1 MPSGRD
7 GPLPA
12 RLCPGR
18 VRGCGGDVFGRMRHV
33 LQKKRGDSL
42 SGCPP
47 FRCPLPGVWSGRCLR
62 LPPDEE
68 AREAG
73 RQTDYRAEVSGSCGN
88 SSLPWSRVI
97 QMVLRLLMTAATS
110 R

>member
-1 MPSGRD
+1 MAPVSGLSAPWMRRRRTIPEMRD
-7 GPLPA
+7 DTLA
-12 RLCPGR
+12 
-18 VRGCGGDVFGRMRHV
+18 
-33 LQKKRGDSL
+33 KERGDSL
-42 SGCPP
+42 TGCPP
-47 FRCPLPGVWSGRCLR
+47 FGVRCPGCGPGAVSVC
-62 LPPDEE
+62 PPDEE

-88 SSLPWSRVI
+88 SSLPWRRVI

>member
-1 MPSGRD
+1 MKGGREVTVRE
-7 GPLPA
+7 GMWE
-12 RLCPGR
+12 GR
-18 VRGCGGDVFGRMRHV
+18 VRGRGGDVFGRMRHV

-47 FRCPLPGVWSGRCLR
+47 FRCPMPGVWSGRCLR

>member
-1 MPSGRD
+1 MAPVSGLSA
-7 GPLPA
+7 P
-12 RLCPGR
+12 
-18 VRGCGGDVFGRMRHV
+18 RMRRRRTIPEMRDDT
-33 LQKKRGDSL
+33 LAKKSNSFMRFSVPL
-42 SGCPP
+42 WCPM
-47 FRCPLPGVWSGRCLR
+47 PGVWSGRCLR

-88 SSLPWSRVI
+88 SSLPWRRVI

>member
-1 MPSGRD
+1 MDAQAEDDPGDAGRYAGKEKGGQPD
-7 GPLPA
+7 RLSPLW
-12 RLCPGR
+12 CP
-18 VRGCGGDVFGRMRHV
+18 M
-33 LQKKRGDSL
+33 
-42 SGCPP
+42 
-47 FRCPLPGVWSGRCLR
+47 PGVWSGRCLR

-88 SSLPWSRVI
+88 SSLPWRRVI

>member
-1 MPSGRD
+1 MSRCRH
-7 GPLPA
+7 A
-12 RLCPGR
+12 C
-18 VRGCGGDVFGRMRHV
+18 VRAGCAGAEGTFSVGCGTCCE
-33 LQKKRGDSL
+33 KRKGDSL
-42 SGCPP
+42 TGCPP
-47 FRCPLPGVWSGRCLR
+47 LVSDARGVVRALS
-62 LPPDEE
+62 PSAPDEE

-88 SSLPWSRVI
+88 SSLPWRRVI